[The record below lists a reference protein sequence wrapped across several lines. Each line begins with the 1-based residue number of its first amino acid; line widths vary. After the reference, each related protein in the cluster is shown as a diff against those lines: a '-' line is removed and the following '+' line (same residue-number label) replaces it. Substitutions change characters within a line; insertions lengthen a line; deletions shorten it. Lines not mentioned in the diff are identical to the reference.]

1 MTKHRSLIKTQ
12 DFLNY
17 VSKLKNN
24 GALAELKL
32 KQRLK
37 CYGNPIDTVSHPVD
51 KIKHWF
57 QITPQTQRTQPVV
70 LADFADRGE
79 LC

>member
-1 MTKHRSLIKTQ
+1 MTKYRTLIDNQ
-12 DFLNY
+12 DFINY

-37 CYGNPIDTVSHPVD
+37 CYGNPLDTMSHPVD

-57 QITPQTQRTQPVV
+57 QASTHKTEPIV